1 MFLKILLWLRS
12 IEKLYYYVLFYNFNF
27 SEPAIFNDLR

>member
-27 SEPAIFNDLR
+27 SATFNDLR